1 MQVGAIGGAAA
12 GLTGAGATG
21 AAGSLAL
28 GGASAPMTVGE
39 ALAGS
44 IVGSVEQLAEF
55 LQGFTSAEIL
65 FALMMMSAMQKDDEN
80 ESSGS
85 AALGFLAGLAMAG
98 FLGQSLGSELLTP
111 PSETAGSAGVGSNID
126 FSA

>member
-1 MQVGAIGGAAA
+1 
-12 GLTGAGATG
+12 
-21 AAGSLAL
+21 
-28 GGASAPMTVGE
+28 MTVGE
-39 ALAGS
+39 VLAGS

-65 FALMMMSAMQKDDEN
+65 FALMMMAAAQKDDDN
-80 ESSGS
+80 DESSGS

-98 FLGQSLGSELLTP
+98 FLGQNLGSELITP
-111 PSETAGSAGVGSNID
+111 PSESTGGAGVGGNID